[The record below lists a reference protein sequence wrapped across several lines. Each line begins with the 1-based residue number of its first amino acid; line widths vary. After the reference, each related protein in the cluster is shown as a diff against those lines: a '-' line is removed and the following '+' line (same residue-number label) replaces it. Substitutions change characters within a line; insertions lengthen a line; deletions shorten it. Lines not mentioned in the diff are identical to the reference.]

1 MTQTLDVYLWG
12 QKVGTLMAYTE
23 RHAEK
28 ACFYFDR
35 DFSRGALDIS
45 PLYASIKSAA
55 VQNGLPIYAATDK
68 AYGGLPAFIADSLPD
83 RWGNKVFEQWA
94 KANHIHLRDITSLDR
109 LAYIGSRG
117 MGALEFVPSAAKEME
132 SPLKVQIE
140 ELHKLAQYAMA
151 EAGKLHISIG
161 DDLMIQSLFKVGTSA
176 GGRRP
181 KAILNVNLDTMECYS
196 GQVAAPEPGY
206 TPMIVKFDEHS
217 DVPTTVIEYIFYLMA
232 QDAGLEMQ
240 PCKLLKDGDSTHF
253 LTERFDRHGAEKI
266 HVQTLAALNQDAT
279 SYEDLFDVARRL
291 GVPTSE
297 MQQLFLQMVLNVVC
311 GNVDDHNKNFSFIMN
326 KSSEWHTAPAYDFTF
341 AVDTSAPW
349 YVNCH
354 CLTIN
359 SHNHD
364 INRGDLLSIA
374 ETFDIKAPNTLIEKT
389 IDTASHFAGYASATG
404 LSRTWIDKISERIRL
419 NCASISE
426 G

>member
-1 MTQTLDVYLWG
+1 
-12 QKVGTLMAYTE
+12 
-23 RHAEK
+23 
-28 ACFYFDR
+28 
-35 DFSRGALDIS
+35 
-45 PLYASIKSAA
+45 
-55 VQNGLPIYAATDK
+55 
-68 AYGGLPAFIADSLPD
+68 
-83 RWGNKVFEQWA
+83 
-94 KANHIHLRDITSLDR
+94 
-109 LAYIGSRG
+109 
-117 MGALEFVPSAAKEME
+117 
-132 SPLKVQIE
+132 
-140 ELHKLAQYAMA
+140 
-151 EAGKLHISIG
+151 
-161 DDLMIQSLFKVGTSA
+161 
-176 GGRRP
+176 
-181 KAILNVNLDTMECYS
+181 MECYS